1 VAKKTIDLNSNPRNL
16 MVQKTTVDGDS
27 MTSPVVAIQPT
38 ASYVSAPIVKDLNVA
53 ITPFGLSNNT
63 IGAYPND
70 TVQLNITNAIDQYLE
85 TNYRIDTYVLDQ
97 QLVTLDPEKDLSDLG
112 YISGKYKTEYSF
124 NRNLLGSGDAHKLQI
139 QEISAD
145 GLEIRVIPILS
156 SKYDNVN
163 FLSFFESGFFK
174 LSKTQTLTNLFLYK
188 SANTPIRVFD
198 YVQDKFTYTTSPY
211 SIIFKLNAPVSADV
225 NIGDA
230 IWLSQQV
237 SDSILDEITIIPP
250 KSRLKKIKIAGPNWD
265 AVNKE
270 SVNSS
275 TQYKDW
281 DDLLSTNTQTSQDIV
296 NMLLSGSSIEGIP
309 LNIDYKLFE
318 NHTHFG
324 SAAERLHNFKYKLQL
339 IENYTS
345 RIGELTTGLTG
356 LPSSSVSSSIYFQ
369 SNVIDAQN
377 KRAAT
382 LGSLDGYEKYLY
394 YESSSYV
401 SSSYGEFYPTTW
413 PKRTSTKPYLNYS
426 VSSSQVEDWFD
437 GIITSAS
444 IFDQNNDK
452 ALYRLIPAHVLEDQ
466 NNQDYVLFTQMMGH
480 YYDLIFNYIKS
491 IPQVYDRNQS
501 ILEGFSK
508 ELVYH
513 ISKNLGLDFEN
524 GNTLEELWSY
534 TLGTNTT
541 GSLSSTYGISTEDK
555 TKEVWKRIVNNLP
568 HLLKTKGTERG
579 VRALINCFGIPQTI
593 LRIREY
599 GGAEPEFDTKTD
611 LVYERFNY
619 SNTVG
624 YNGKTSGQVAQL
636 IQVPWTNLSETNLF
650 PLTVEMRVKMAVSQS
665 KTQTIFEVPNKWKVQ
680 AYKSGSG
687 DYIGF
692 FLSGSSGW
700 ATSSVSS
707 SIYNGNFHNIALERA
722 VANDGAID
730 QTYKLVVKEANYQKV
745 VSTTS
750 ASLFI
755 STALSSSYNTS
766 FTTSGSLWIPGSGS
780 FAASTSQSMTLLSG
794 SIQEFRYWTTALQDS
809 ILDNHTLAPTSYQG
823 NSNDTY
829 TGNTSSYSD
838 LAFRL
843 CLGSDNK
850 KVNLATTASIV
861 SQHPNQNILT
871 FGNGAFKSAS
881 FYNYSGSYYNPIV
894 EIHSLEWPDL
904 GGNRSISNKIRID
917 QTSLVSDNQ
926 LYRNNSAER
935 SLTDNYPIES
945 SRLGIY
951 LSPVNEINQDIA
963 EQFGG
968 ISIDDYIG
976 NPADVTLD
984 HYPDLEKLQ
993 YAYNKKYGARNNPQN
1008 YIRLIK
1014 HYDASL
1020 FKLIKKFVPYRA
1032 NTQVG
1037 LVIEPDILHRSKI
1050 SNALPTYEE
1059 LQYSSSLDTNI
1070 FSVGGFVEDAGGEPF
1085 RDFSGYVPQGVV
1097 EESPLQIEG
1106 ITQVVVDGTQQLPM
1120 IALSGNAN
1128 EYNQVG
1134 INDLPSQ
1141 SGSLTGLIDTAITAY
1156 GRDTRVLGSQYVFMT
1171 YNRLSVPAIT
1181 SSYGSASYGVSA
1193 YVAPESST
1201 YFMVTS
1207 SRYDYHEAL
1216 NPVIMDSRLSQ
1227 RANNASSMYDVDIYG
1242 SKAFDKF
1249 SAYATG
1255 ATSAYVTTY
1264 TSSNAIYENNWTSN
1278 YGLVLEAPYEATTAQ
1293 YYPIYNTQS
1302 FWSLTSSLG
1311 LLHTA
1316 LLTPTAYN
1324 VPTAYSKIPAFFY
1337 KADDIKTHN
1346 YIYKITY
1353 TINSNTANDAQ
1364 VVFSYGDL
1372 NSSLTDSYAVVSG
1385 TTYTNTIVTKANGP
1399 WLGLTVA
1406 YNGIDADSYFWFKN
1420 IKVECL
1426 NYRANVQDFHLN
1438 DSYGMR
1444 NARYDGCKMTSADFN
1459 VDSPD
1464 TIDKGPVVKITVG
1477 GGKQLSVQPS
1487 VRGNLQIR

>member
-1 VAKKTIDLNSNPRNL
+1 MAKKTLDINSNSSNL
-16 MVQKTTVDGDS
+16 IVSDKFAIENTAVNQGIVASPIAITTQL
-27 MTSPVVAIQPT
+27 MTPTT
-38 ASYVSAPIVKDLNVA
+38 ASSVSVQLTTNVNA
-53 ITPFGLSNNT
+53 AVTPFGLNSSN
-63 IGAYPND
+63 IVVYPND
-70 TVQLNITNAIDQYLE
+70 VVQLSITNAIDQYLE
-85 TNYRIDTYVLDQ
+85 TNFRISNYIKTDD
-97 QLVTLDPEKDLSDLG
+97 LVTLDPEKDLSDLG
-112 YISGKYKTEYSF
+112 YISGKYKTEYNF
-124 NRNLLGSGDAHKLQI
+124 NRNFLGAGDAHKLQI

-156 SKYDNVN
+156 TQYDNAN
-163 FLSFFESGFFK
+163 FLSFFQNGFFSLPK
-174 LSKTQTLTNLFLYK
+174 SQTLVNLFLYK
-188 SANTPIRVFD
+188 NANTPIRVFD
-198 YVQDKFTYTTSPY
+198 YVQDKFTYTSPPH
-211 SIIFKLNAPVSADV
+211 SIIFKLNSPAPADV

-230 IWLSQQV
+230 VWLSQQV
-237 SDSILDEITIIPP
+237 SDSILDQITIIPP
-250 KSRLKKIKIAGPNWD
+250 KSKSTKIKIAGPNWD
-265 AVNKE
+265 AVSKDIT
-270 SVNSS
+270 SVA
-275 TQYKDW
+275 TQYRDW

-296 NMLLSGSSIEGIP
+296 NRLLSGSLIEGIP
-309 LNIDYKLFE
+309 LNIDYKSFE

-324 SAAERLHNFKYKLQL
+324 SAAERLYNFKYKLEL
-339 IENYTS
+339 IENYSS
-345 RIGELTTGLTG
+345 RIGELTTGLIG
-356 LPSSSVSSSIYFQ
+356 LPSSSVSGSIYFQ
-369 SNVIDAQN
+369 SNVVDAQT
-377 KRAAT
+377 KRAAI
-382 LGSLDGYEKYLY
+382 LGSFDGYEKYLY

-413 PKRTSTKPYLNYS
+413 PKSTSTKPYTNYS
-426 VSSSQVEDWFD
+426 VSSSQVETWFD

-452 ALYRLIPAHVLEDQ
+452 ALYRLIPAHVLEDG

-491 IPQVYDRNQS
+491 VPQVYDRNES

-534 TLGTNTT
+534 ALGTDTT
-541 GSLSSTYGISTEDK
+541 GSLSSTYSISTEDK

-599 GGAEPEFDTKTD
+599 GGAEPDFNTKTD

-624 YNGKTSGQVAQL
+624 YNGKTSGEVAQL
-636 IQVPWTNLSETNLF
+636 IRVPWTKLSETNLF

-707 SIYNGNFHNIALERA
+707 SIYNGNFHNIALERT
-722 VANDGAID
+722 VASDGAID

-755 STALSSSYNTS
+755 RTTLSSSYNTS

-823 NSNDTY
+823 NSNDAY

-850 KVNLATTASIV
+850 KVNLVATASIV

-881 FYNYSGSYYNPIV
+881 FYNYSGSYYNPII

-993 YAYNKKYGARNNPQN
+993 YTYNKKYSARNNPQN

-1032 NTQVG
+1032 NTQTG
-1037 LVIEPDILHRSKI
+1037 LVIESDVLHRSKV
-1050 SNALPTYEE
+1050 SNAVPTFEE

-1070 FSVGGFVEDAGGEPF
+1070 FTVGGFVQDGDGEPF
-1085 RDFSGYVPQGVV
+1085 RNSSGYVPAGEISESIFRINGENTMVV
-1097 EESPLQIEG
+1097 I
-1106 ITQVVVDGTQQLPM
+1106 DGTQVLRPLTS
-1120 IALSGNAN
+1120 LSGNAN
-1128 EYNQVG
+1128 EFNNSGVD
-1134 INDLPSQ
+1134 DLPSQ
-1141 SGSLTGLIDTAITAY
+1141 SGSLTGLIDTALTSY

-1171 YNRLSVPAIT
+1171 YNRLSVAAIT
-1181 SSYGSASYGVSA
+1181 SSYGSASYGVSSYA
-1193 YVAPESST
+1193 SPESST
-1201 YFMVTS
+1201 YFMVTA

-1216 NPVIMDSRLSQ
+1216 NPTIMDARFSQ
-1227 RANNASSMYDVDIYG
+1227 RANDGSSMYDIDIYG
-1242 SKAFDKF
+1242 NKAFDKF

-1255 ATSAYVTTY
+1255 ATSV
-1264 TSSNAIYENNWTSN
+1264 
-1278 YGLVLEAPYEATTAQ
+1278 
-1293 YYPIYNTQS
+1293 
-1302 FWSLTSSLG
+1302 
-1311 LLHTA
+1311 
-1316 LLTPTAYN
+1316 
-1324 VPTAYSKIPAFFY
+1324 
-1337 KADDIKTHN
+1337 
-1346 YIYKITY
+1346 IT
-1353 TINSNTANDAQ
+1353 I
-1364 VVFSYGDL
+1364 F
-1372 NSSLTDSYAVVSG
+1372 
-1385 TTYTNTIVTKANGP
+1385 
-1399 WLGLTVA
+1399 
-1406 YNGIDADSYFWFKN
+1406 
-1420 IKVECL
+1420 
-1426 NYRANVQDFHLN
+1426 R
-1438 DSYGMR
+1438 
-1444 NARYDGCKMTSADFN
+1444 
-1459 VDSPD
+1459 
-1464 TIDKGPVVKITVG
+1464 
-1477 GGKQLSVQPS
+1477 
-1487 VRGNLQIR
+1487 